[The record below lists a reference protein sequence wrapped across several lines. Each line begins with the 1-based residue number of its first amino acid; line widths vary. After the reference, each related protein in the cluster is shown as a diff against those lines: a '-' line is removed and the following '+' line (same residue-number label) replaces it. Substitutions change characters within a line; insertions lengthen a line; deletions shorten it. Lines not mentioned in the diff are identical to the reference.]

1 MPPIYRREDGR
12 PARRAGSANEK
23 GGTLRSPPSLF
34 FYMGIDRED
43 QKPMTIVPLKVR
55 GAPTYENGIEFEAVF
70 DVKPAT

>member
-1 MPPIYRREDGR
+1 MV
-12 PARRAGSANEK
+12 ARRGAREAQTKREEPCG
-23 GGTLRSPPSLF
+23 PPLPCF